1 MGKNNTLGL
10 EGEQLASDYL
20 KNKGWIIHEMN
31 YRFSRS
37 EIDLIAAKNDLLIF
51 VEVKTRTNTSFGLPE
66 EFVDEKKQKI
76 SIKLQ
81 ITIFVKSI
89 GKETSDLILLRLL
102 KSEAWKYC
110 TLRMPL
116 VKGLPLRVR
125 H

>member
-66 EFVDEKKQKI
+66 EFVDEKKAENIHKAADHYI
-76 SIKLQ
+76 REIDWKGNIRFDIIAIIK
-81 ITIFVKSI
+81 KR
-89 GKETSDLILLRLL
+89 GMEILHIEDAF
-102 KSEAWKYC
+102 S
-110 TLRMPL
+110 
-116 VKGLPLRVR
+116 
-125 H
+125 